1 MIGTIQDEV
10 VLSEDFDC
18 RLRREVVGVAVV
30 GWVWVEAV
38 VGMLSMLSDSLDGRM
53 DVV

>member
-1 MIGTIQDEV
+1 MIGTIQNEV

-30 GWVWVEAV
+30 SWVGVEAV
-38 VGMLSMLSDSLDGRM
+38 VSDLLMPMTLWMNGFKW
-53 DVV
+53 